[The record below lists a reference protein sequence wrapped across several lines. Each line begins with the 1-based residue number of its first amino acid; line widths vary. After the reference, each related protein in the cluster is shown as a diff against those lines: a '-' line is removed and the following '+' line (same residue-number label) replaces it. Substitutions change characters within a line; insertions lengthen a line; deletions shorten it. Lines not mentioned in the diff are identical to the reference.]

1 MKVPEDVEHREASV
15 DWLERVEVVEEG
27 VMFPEKKKSI
37 LITGKIINCGL
48 KNLLPVK
55 VSLISRELIKLINQM

>member
-27 VMFPEKKKSI
+27 VMFPEKKKNI